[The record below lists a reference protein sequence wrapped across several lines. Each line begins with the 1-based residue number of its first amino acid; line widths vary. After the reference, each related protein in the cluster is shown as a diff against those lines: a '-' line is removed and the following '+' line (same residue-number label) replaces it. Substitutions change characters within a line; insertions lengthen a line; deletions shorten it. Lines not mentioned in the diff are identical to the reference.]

1 MTKTKGI
8 RNISLSDEI
17 VLALLKQ
24 GLDKGFK
31 NFKSY
36 AEYILIEQ
44 SKKQIRY

>member
-8 RNISLSDEI
+8 RNIELSDEV

-31 NFKSY
+31 NFKPY
-36 AEYILIEQ
+36 AEYILTEQ
-44 SKKQIRY
+44 SKRNLIK